1 MTMHKD
7 LTMNNGLVIPAVGF
21 GTFKAA
27 DGEEAYQSTLAA
39 IKAGYRHID
48 TAAIYKNEESVGRAI
63 KDSGLAREELF
74 VTTKL
79 WNDAHSYEG
88 AKKALSASLKR
99 LGLDYVD
106 LYLIHWPNPKAVRD
120 CWEEANAQAWRY
132 MEEAVEEGLIKTIG
146 VSNFMVHHLEALAKT
161 ANIKPAVNQI
171 RLAPGCYQKEVID
184 YCQKHN
190 IVIEA
195 WSPLGQGD
203 IFENETMLELAA
215 KYNRTVA
222 QMALAW
228 SVYNGFLPLPKSVH
242 EDRIK
247 ANLDFFDIK
256 LSAEDAERI
265 KNIKGLTPVP
275 DPDTKDY

>member
-1 MTMHKD
+1 MMNKD
-7 LTMNNGLVIPAVGF
+7 LMMNNGLTIPIVGF

-48 TAAIYKNEESVGRAI
+48 TAAVYKNEESVGRAI
-63 KDSGLAREELF
+63 KDSGIARDQLF

-79 WNDAHSYEG
+79 WNDAHSYDG
-88 AKKALSASLKR
+88 AKEALAASLKR

-106 LYLIHWPNPKAVRD
+106 LYLIHWPNPKALRD
-120 CWEEANAQAWRY
+120 RWEEANAEAWRY
-132 MEEAVEEGLIKTIG
+132 MEEAVDAGLIKTIG

-161 ANIKPAVNQI
+161 AKIKPAVNQI
-171 RLAPGCYQKEVID
+171 RLAPGCYQTEVVD
-184 YCQKHN
+184 YCKKHD

-203 IFENETMLELAA
+203 IFENETMLALAE
-215 KYNRTVA
+215 KYGKSVA
-222 QMALAW
+222 QIALAW
-228 SVYNGFLPLPKSVH
+228 SVYQGFLPLPKSVH

-247 ANLDFFDIK
+247 ANLDFFDIE
-256 LSAEDAERI
+256 LSAEDAEKI
-265 KNIKGLTPVP
+265 KTIQGLTPVP
-275 DPDTKDY
+275 DPDTKDF